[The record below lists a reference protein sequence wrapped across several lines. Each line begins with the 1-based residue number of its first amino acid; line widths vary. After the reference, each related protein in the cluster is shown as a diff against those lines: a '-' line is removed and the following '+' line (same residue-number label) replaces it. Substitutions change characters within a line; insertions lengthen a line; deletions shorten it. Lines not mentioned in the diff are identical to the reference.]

1 MEIDFN
7 EYFKLKESPLK
18 AIYYPIIKL
27 SIIDYFLLNP
37 DYPLCYLHFYN
48 FIHFSI
54 VTVLVSSYM
63 QSGERSNSLFI
74 LQTRLNDVIIA
85 KRDDGRTNPIQLRR
99 SHEVQGRTIPNPEG
113 KTGG

>member
-1 MEIDFN
+1 
-7 EYFKLKESPLK
+7 
-18 AIYYPIIKL
+18 
-27 SIIDYFLLNP
+27 
-37 DYPLCYLHFYN
+37 
-48 FIHFSI
+48 
-54 VTVLVSSYM
+54 M
-63 QSGERSNSLFI
+63 QSGQRSNSLFI